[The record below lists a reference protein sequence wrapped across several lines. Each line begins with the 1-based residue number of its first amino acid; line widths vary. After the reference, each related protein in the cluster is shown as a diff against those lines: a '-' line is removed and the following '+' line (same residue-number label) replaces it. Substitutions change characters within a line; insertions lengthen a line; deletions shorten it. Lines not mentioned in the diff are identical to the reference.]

1 MWSTAMKRKF
11 KLIVRANAL
20 VFAALSLVTLCAPS
34 SSGAGVD
41 GVQQRQKV
49 NELTK
54 QLTWFDNMPQALA
67 CARQRGK
74 PLVWIHM
81 LGKID
86 GAT

>member
-1 MWSTAMKRKF
+1 MTRKIF
-11 KLIVRANAL
+11 LRGQAL
-20 VFAALSLVTLCAPS
+20 LFAASFALALASPS
-34 SSGAGVD
+34 TTSAGALD
-41 GVQQRQKV
+41 GIEQRAKV

-67 CARQRGK
+67 CAKQRGK

>member
-1 MWSTAMKRKF
+1 MKRKI
-11 KLIVRANAL
+11 KLLVRANAL
-20 VFAALSLVTLCAPS
+20 FFAALSVLAIGAPA

-54 QLTWFDNMPQALA
+54 ELTWFDNMPQALA

>member
-1 MWSTAMKRKF
+1 MKRNF

-20 VFAALSLVTLCAPS
+20 FFATLSVLAIAAPS

>member
-1 MWSTAMKRKF
+1 MTRKS
-11 KLIVRANAL
+11 IMRGQAL
-20 VFAALSLVTLCAPS
+20 LFASLFALALASPS

-41 GVQQRQKV
+41 GVEQRQKV

-54 QLTWFDNMPQALA
+54 QITWFDNMPQALA